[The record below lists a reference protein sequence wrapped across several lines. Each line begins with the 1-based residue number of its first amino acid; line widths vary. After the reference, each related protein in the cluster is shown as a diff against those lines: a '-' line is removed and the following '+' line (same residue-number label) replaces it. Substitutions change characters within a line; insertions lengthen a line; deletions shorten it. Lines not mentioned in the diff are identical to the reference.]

1 MTEVPIVGTGVIN
14 FEFFKIRTG
23 NVDGGR
29 ALFEQMVQDLVDV
42 KYPNCSTIEANP
54 GDWGIDAYVGSLI
67 GGEVSVWQSKYFID
81 EFGESQ
87 KKQVRDAY
95 EQALAC
101 AVREGYILAS
111 WTLCIPVNLDG
122 PTEKWWKGWKGR
134 MEKRDNVTIELWNAL
149 RLRRILQ
156 SEDARQI
163 REYYFNPTV
172 ALPPRVQ
179 RHTETLEDYEQY
191 EGALFVRQ
199 MREAE
204 MLACEEA
211 KEEFFNAEIL
221 SHEITD
227 KGIPDEMKALADT
240 KVVLA
245 SLWAQRFNS
254 ALQVSSGRKLVGL
267 YERVMD
273 AVREHHPNLPPEIR
287 SNVVHAFG
295 MIHQRVDAGRAGWV
309 RDYRD
314 VAAAYF
320 KEAEDGPLS
329 PTFSEQED
337 TESTAT
343 SVSREGTGGEDVSN

>member
-29 ALFEQMVQDLVDV
+29 ALFEQMIQDLVDV

-67 GGEVSVWQSKYFID
+67 DGEVSIWQSKYFID
-81 EFGESQ
+81 GFAESQ
-87 KKQVRDAY
+87 KKQVREAY
-95 EQALAC
+95 EQAVEC
-101 AVREGYILAS
+101 AKREGYVLAS

-122 PTEKWWKGWKGR
+122 PTEKWWLGWKGR
-134 MEKRDNVTIELWNAL
+134 MEKRDGVTIELWNEL

-156 SEDARQI
+156 SEDARRI
-163 REYYFNPTV
+163 REYYFNPTITV
-172 ALPPRVQ
+172 PRVQ
-179 RHTETLEDYEQY
+179 RNTEALEDYEQY

-199 MREAE
+199 MHEAD
-204 MLACEEA
+204 MFACEEA

-221 SHEITD
+221 SREISD
-227 KGIPDEMKALADT
+227 KGISEEMKALADA
-240 KVVLA
+240 KAVLA

-254 ALQVSSGRKLVGL
+254 AAQASVDRRLVGL

-273 AVREHHPNLPPEIR
+273 AVRDHHPNLPPEIR
-287 SNVVHAFG
+287 ANVIHAFG
-295 MIHQRVDAGRAGWV
+295 MIHQRVDDGRAGWV

-320 KEAEDGPLS
+320 KEAEEHKEASSDVE
-329 PTFSEQED
+329 EQED
-337 TESTAT
+337 RENAAAV
-343 SVSREGTGGEDVSN
+343 VSSEAEAINGAD